1 MADDENTI
9 GEYRFGLGSEE
20 DHARYAESLY
30 RSIDELK
37 ELGELPAGTTFYDVA
52 DAILDTVINY
62 SALGPILATDLAD
75 LVKDSV
81 EQLEALD
88 LDFDIEE

>member
-1 MADDENTI
+1 MLEDENTI
-9 GEYRFGLGSEE
+9 GDYRFGLPSEE
-20 DHARYAESLY
+20 AHVDYAESLY
-30 RSIDELK
+30 REIEELK
-37 ELGELPAGTTFYDVA
+37 ELGELPPGTTFYDVA
-52 DAILDTVINY
+52 DVILDTVINY
-62 SALGPILATDLAD
+62 SALGPILPSDLAN